1 MIMTIEFLK
10 EVVKFLEKEEIP
22 FNKERSSFYGPCV
35 RKAFTES
42 AWDSDYDIINVDV
55 TDEKLKEKFPKVYN
69 KYNGYLLGYRVLI
82 DEHPVIIRN
91 LAKSHSIDGMIGN
104 DVSILMS
111 DLLEDKLTFPKKNR
125 SKEEIIHE
133 HNSLDY
139 WPQNGYNSRAEILEL
154 ILDGYFNDLKKLK
167 STVISID
174 LRQMGYQEDASYL
187 SNKLISILDRV
198 DFIDYYDILFK
209 HHNIDS
215 EVVRNT
221 MKDVLK
227 SFDRNYRYSE
237 RIIPRILILFFFLK
251 FDESG
256 ADDFITYELKLKLK
270 FKNKI
275 KKLTTILKK
284 VEKYYNRGEIL
295 DTIFRMVKRM
305 FNQYKDILEDSDI
318 EEYLIPVIYSMYY
331 SFEIEHTTDSF
342 LEKYQNIMYKEMP
355 INGKDIINKY
365 PNSDKYRIRGI
376 KEEFN
381 IIFDRVPNLTK
392 VELLNRLYI

>member
-10 EVVKFLEKEEIP
+10 EVVKFLEKEEVP
-22 FNKERSSFYGPCV
+22 FNKERSSIYGPCV

-69 KYNGYLLGYRVLI
+69 KYNGYFLGYRVLI

-91 LAKSHSIDGMIGN
+91 QAKSHSIDGMIGN

-111 DLLEDKLTFPKKNR
+111 DLLEDKLTFLKKNR
-125 SKEEIIHE
+125 SKEEIIRE
-133 HNSLDY
+133 YNSLDY
-139 WPQNGYNSRAEILEL
+139 WPQNSYNSRAEILDL
-154 ILDGYFNDLKKLK
+154 ILDGYFNNLKKLK
-167 STVISID
+167 STVVAAD
-174 LRQMGYQEDASYL
+174 LRQTGYQEDVSYL

-198 DFIDYYDILFK
+198 DFIDYSDILFK
-209 HHNIDS
+209 YHNIDS
-215 EVVRNT
+215 EVVKST

-251 FDESG
+251 FNESE

-275 KKLTTILKK
+275 KKLTTILKT

-305 FNQYKDILEDSDI
+305 FNQNKDILEDSDI

-331 SFEIEHTTDSF
+331 SFEIEYTTDSF
-342 LEKYQNIMYKEMP
+342 LEKYQNIMYREIP
-355 INGKDIINKY
+355 INGKDIISKY
-365 PNSDKYRIRGI
+365 SDSDKYRIRGI

-381 IIFDRVPNLTK
+381 IIFDRDPNLTRE
-392 VELLNRLYI
+392 ELLNKLYI

>member
-22 FNKERSSFYGPCV
+22 FDKERSSFYGPCV

-42 AWDSDYDIINVDV
+42 AWDSDYDIINVGV

-69 KYNGYLLGYRVLI
+69 KYNGYFLGYRVLI

-133 HNSLDY
+133 YSSLDY

-167 STVISID
+167 SNVISAD

-187 SNKLISILDRV
+187 SNKLISILDRA

-275 KKLTTILKK
+275 KKLTTILKN

-305 FNQYKDILEDSDI
+305 FNQNKDILEDSDI

-342 LEKYQNIMYKEMP
+342 LEKYQNIIYKEMP

-381 IIFDRVPNLTK
+381 IIFDRDPNLTK

>member
-1 MIMTIEFLK
+1 
-10 EVVKFLEKEEIP
+10 
-22 FNKERSSFYGPCV
+22 
-35 RKAFTES
+35 
-42 AWDSDYDIINVDV
+42 
-55 TDEKLKEKFPKVYN
+55 
-69 KYNGYLLGYRVLI
+69 
-82 DEHPVIIRN
+82 
-91 LAKSHSIDGMIGN
+91 
-104 DVSILMS
+104 MS

-133 HNSLDY
+133 YNSLDY
-139 WPQNGYNSRAEILEL
+139 WPQNSYNSRAEILDL

-167 STVISID
+167 PTVVASN

-198 DFIDYYDILFK
+198 DFVDYSDILFK
-209 HHNIDS
+209 HHYIDS
-215 EVVRNT
+215 EIVKNT

-331 SFEIEHTTDSF
+331 SFEIEYTTDSF

-381 IIFDRVPNLTK
+381 IIFDRDPNLTK
-392 VELLNRLYI
+392 VELLNKLYI

>member
-22 FNKERSSFYGPCV
+22 FNKERSSIYGPCV
-35 RKAFTES
+35 RKALTES

-69 KYNGYLLGYRVLI
+69 KYNGYFLGYRVLI

-91 LAKSHSIDGMIGN
+91 QAKSHSIDGMIGN

-125 SKEEIIHE
+125 SKEEIIRE
-133 HNSLDY
+133 YNSLDY
-139 WPQNGYNSRAEILEL
+139 WPRNSYNSRAEILDL

-167 STVISID
+167 STVVAAD
-174 LRQMGYQEDASYL
+174 LRQTGYQEDASYL

-198 DFIDYYDILFK
+198 DFIDYSDILFK

-215 EVVRNT
+215 EVVKST

-237 RIIPRILILFFFLK
+237 RII
-251 FDESG
+251 
-256 ADDFITYELKLKLK
+256 
-270 FKNKI
+270 
-275 KKLTTILKK
+275 
-284 VEKYYNRGEIL
+284 
-295 DTIFRMVKRM
+295 
-305 FNQYKDILEDSDI
+305 
-318 EEYLIPVIYSMYY
+318 
-331 SFEIEHTTDSF
+331 
-342 LEKYQNIMYKEMP
+342 
-355 INGKDIINKY
+355 
-365 PNSDKYRIRGI
+365 
-376 KEEFN
+376 
-381 IIFDRVPNLTK
+381 
-392 VELLNRLYI
+392 